1 MKNKILNTIKLLIL
15 TLLLLSITSLPIE
28 LFGINIDKFSQTGKV
43 IYSLICDITLLSIII
58 FIYRKTLI
66 NDFKLFK
73 KNLANNLE
81 YSFKFWFI
89 GVLIMIASNIFI
101 IIFLPQSN
109 AGNEEAV
116 RALIDLA
123 PLYMLF
129 SVSIYAPITE
139 ELIFRKGIRDII
151 NNKYIYIIVSGCVF
165 GALHVVSSI
174 NSIYDLAYLV
184 PYCSL
189 GITFALLYY
198 KSKNIFS
205 SISMHF
211 LHNTLTIVLYLL
223 GSSLWEK

>member
-1 MKNKILNTIKLLIL
+1 
-15 TLLLLSITSLPIE
+15 
-28 LFGINIDKFSQTGKV
+28 
-43 IYSLICDITLLSIII
+43 
-58 FIYRKTLI
+58 
-66 NDFKLFK
+66 
-73 KNLANNLE
+73 
-81 YSFKFWFI
+81 
-89 GVLIMIASNIFI
+89 MIASNIFI